1 MNINE
6 LGGEQYK
13 QSVAMGVAK
22 NLMVVMIL
30 LKISSVTSIM
40 KK

>member
-6 LGGEQYK
+6 LGGKQYK

-22 NLMVVMIL
+22 KLMVVMIL